1 MVGRTL
7 HQHKSPMEEAYHPE
21 LDDLPLL
28 PAIKAS
34 QYPTLI
40 GMANWMIILG
50 WFDIHYAT
58 MALSQYNMA
67 PQEGYSNAMLWVHR
81 YLQKHAKG
89 RILVDDTLM
98 DLSQYPVVNYTTWHQ
113 FYPDA
118 IWKSYPMICQLWRDL
133 LLSSSLLLMWTMH
146 MIKWDDVW

>member
-50 WFDIHYAT
+50 
-58 MALSQYNMA
+58 
-67 PQEGYSNAMLWVHR
+67 
-81 YLQKHAKG
+81 
-89 RILVDDTLM
+89 
-98 DLSQYPVVNYTTWHQ
+98 
-113 FYPDA
+113 
-118 IWKSYPMICQLWRDL
+118 
-133 LLSSSLLLMWTMH
+133 
-146 MIKWDDVW
+146 